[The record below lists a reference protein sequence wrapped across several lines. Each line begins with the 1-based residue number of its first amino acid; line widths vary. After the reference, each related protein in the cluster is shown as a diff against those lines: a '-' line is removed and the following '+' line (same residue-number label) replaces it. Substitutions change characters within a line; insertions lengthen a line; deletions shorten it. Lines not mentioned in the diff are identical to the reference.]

1 MSAGSGRK
9 QLENEVIV
17 MIQYDYAIFIG
28 RMQPPHKEHIKQ
40 IEHGLEIS
48 HHVIIALGS
57 HRAAPNI
64 KNPWTAEQREEM
76 IRSCFPP
83 EIQQRL
89 FFIKVRD
96 YYYND
101 TTWFTDL
108 YNNIN
113 GVLSLDY
120 RESKELKLCV
130 TGCKKDASSWYLD
143 MLPEN
148 WVRELTFKH
157 NIMNATDVRNLYF
170 AKDLKFTQNL
180 PDPVIS
186 YLQDISD
193 TPLMQ
198 NLSEE
203 WNFIQDYKKMWA
215 QAPYPVT
222 FVTTDAVVVKNGH
235 ILVVK
240 RKFNP
245 GKGLLALPGGFLDQ
259 KEKIQ
264 GGMLRELKEETRIL
278 MPKHKL
284 EEAIVDKR
292 VFDHPERSTRGRTI
306 THAFCIKLP
315 DGGQL
320 PQVKGSDDAEHAL
333 WIPIADLYIREN
345 EFYEDHLHIATYFV
359 NKL

>member
-1 MSAGSGRK
+1 MS
-9 QLENEVIV
+9 
-17 MIQYDYAIFIG
+17 QYDYAIFIG
-28 RMQPPHKEHIKQ
+28 RMQPPHKEHINQ
-40 IEHGLEIS
+40 ILNGLEIADK
-48 HHVIIALGS
+48 VIITLGS

-64 KNPWTAEQREEM
+64 KNPWTTEQREEM
-76 IRSCFPP
+76 IRLCFS
-83 EIQQRL
+83 EEENARL
-89 FFIKVRD
+89 LFTKVRD
-96 YYYND
+96 YYYNN

-108 YNNIN
+108 YNSVSGLMVEENPTM
-113 GVLSLDY
+113 
-120 RESKELKLCV
+120 CV
-130 TGCKKDASSWYLD
+130 IGCKKDGSSWYLD

-148 WVRELTFKH
+148 WKRELSFKK
-157 NIMNATDVRNLYF
+157 NVMNATDVRDLYF
-170 AKDLKFTQNL
+170 KTDLKFGKDL
-180 PDPVIS
+180 HPDVAE
-186 YLQDISD
+186 YLKDLSD

-203 WNFIQDYKKMWA
+203 WEFIQNYKKIWA

-235 ILVVK
+235 VLVVR

-259 KEKIQ
+259 GEKIQ
-264 GGMLRELKEETRIL
+264 ASMLRELKEETRIL
-278 MPKHKL
+278 MPKEKL
-284 EEAIVDKR
+284 EEAIIDKH
-292 VFDHPERSTRGRTI
+292 VFDHPGRSTRGRTI

-345 EFYEDHLHIATYFV
+345 EFYEDHLHIVTYFV